1 MARFNIATEEEIR
14 SGLTSDIYY
23 LNTKNVLEAKG
34 KDGGV
39 VAEVTVGRL
48 PQDWGWG
55 VFCGLEEVVRLY
67 EGLPVDIFALREGTI
82 FPPKDRRGFRL
93 PLLSVVGKYCDFVK
107 VETATVGFLCQA
119 SGVATSAARVKLAA
133 RGKTVFSF
141 GIRRMH
147 PAIAPML
154 DRSAYIGGFDGVSG
168 VAGAK
173 LLGIEPTGTMPHP
186 MILMFGDQK
195 AAWKAFHEVVS
206 KKVPR
211 IALVDTICDEK
222 YESLIAAEVLGKEL
236 FGVRLDTPASRRGD
250 FLEIV
255 REVRWELDARGHR
268 DVKIFV
274 SGGLDEGSV
283 SRLAEGPVDGFGVGT
298 SVSNAPT
305 VDYSMDLV
313 EVGGK
318 PVSKRGKYGGRKQAW
333 RCGKCSSWEVALLAD
348 GQRSRRC
355 GKCGSSMEPL
365 LKKIV
370 SGGRVVSPLPA
381 ASEIRG
387 YVLSQLGGMGLGDQ
401 E

>member
-1 MARFNIATEEEIR
+1 MGRFNIATEDDIK

-23 LNTKNVLEAKG
+23 LNTKNVLDAKG
-34 KDGGV
+34 IDNKV
-39 VAEVTVGRL
+39 TAEVTVGRL
-48 PQDWGWG
+48 PEKWGWG
-55 VFCGLEEVVRLY
+55 VFCGLEEVLRLY

-82 FPPKDRRGFRL
+82 FPAKDRRGFRL
-93 PLLSVVGKYCDFVK
+93 PLLFVVGKYCDFVS

-133 RGKTVFSF
+133 RGKTVFAF

-195 AAWKAFHEVVS
+195 AAWKAFNDIVS

-222 YESLIAAEVLGKEL
+222 FESLMAADALGKAL
-236 FGVRLDTPASRRGD
+236 YGVRLDTPGSRRGD

-268 DVKIFV
+268 GVKIFV
-274 SGGLDEGSV
+274 SGGLDEVSV

-318 PVSKRGKYGGRKQAW
+318 PVSKRGKYAGRKQVW
-333 RCGKCSSWEVALLAD
+333 RCKKCSSWEVDLMAD
-348 GQRSRRC
+348 GQR
-355 GKCGSSMEPL
+355 KCGSCGGSMEPM
-365 LKKIV
+365 LKKVV
-370 SGGRVVSPLPA
+370 SGGKIMLPLPT
-381 ASEIRG
+381 ASEIRDH
-387 YVLSQLGGMGLGDQ
+387 VLSQLAVHDL

>member
-1 MARFNIATEEEIR
+1 MGRFNLATDDEIK
-14 SGLTSDIYY
+14 SGQTSDIYY
-23 LNTKNVLEAKG
+23 LRTKEVLAAKG
-34 KDGGV
+34 IKKQV
-39 VAEVTVGRL
+39 TAEVTVGKL
-48 PQDWGWG
+48 PGGWGWG
-55 VFCGLEEVVRLY
+55 VLCGLDEVINLF
-67 EGLPVDIFALREGTI
+67 EGLPVDVYSLREGTI
-82 FPPKDRRGFRL
+82 FPAKDRRGFRL
-93 PLLSVVGKYCDFVK
+93 PVLSVVGEYSDFVS
-107 VETATVGFLCQA
+107 VETATVGLLCQA

-133 RGKTVFSF
+133 KGKTVFAF

-147 PAIAPML
+147 PALAPML

-168 VAGAK
+168 VAGAR

-186 MILMFGDQK
+186 MILMFGDQR

-222 YESLIAAEVLGKEL
+222 FESLLAAETMGKSL
-236 FGVRLDTPASRRGD
+236 YGVRLDTPGSRRGD
-250 FLEIV
+250 FMEIV

-305 VDYSMDLV
+305 IDYSMDLV
-313 EVGGK
+313 EASGK
-318 PVSKRGKYGGRKQAW
+318 PISKRGKYGGRKQTW
-333 RCGKCSSWEVALLAD
+333 RCKKCLSWEVSLFED
-348 GQRSRRC
+348 GKGSRRC
-355 GKCGSSMEPL
+355 GSCGGSMEPM
-365 LKKIV
+365 LKKV
-370 SGGRVVSPLPA
+370 VAGGKVMPPLPR
-381 ASEIRG
+381 ASEVRD
-387 YVLSQLGGMGLGDQ
+387 YVLSQLDACNL

>member
-1 MARFNIATEEEIR
+1 MGRFNIATEEEIR

-23 LNTKNVLEAKG
+23 LNTKDVLKAKG
-34 KDGGV
+34 IDGRV
-39 VAEVTVGRL
+39 TAEVTVGRL
-48 PQDWGWG
+48 PEKWGWG
-55 VFCGLEEVVRLY
+55 VFCGLEEVLRLF
-67 EGLPVDIFALREGTI
+67 EGLAVDIFALQEGTI

-93 PLLSVVGKYCDFVK
+93 PLLSVVGKYCDFVSI
-107 VETATVGFLCQA
+107 ETAAVGLLCQA
-119 SGVATSAARVKLAA
+119 SGVATSAARVKLATKG
-133 RGKTVFSF
+133 RTVFAF

-195 AAWKAFHEVVS
+195 SAWKAFHEVVPR
-206 KKVPR
+206 KVPR

-222 YESLIAAEVLGKEL
+222 FEALMAAETLGKEL
-236 FGVRLDTPASRRGD
+236 YGVRLDTPGSRRGD

-268 DVKIFV
+268 GVKIFV

-318 PVSKRGKYGGRKQAW
+318 PISKRGKYGGRKQAW
-333 RCGKCSSWEVALLAD
+333 RCKKCLSWEVALLTD
-348 GQRSRRC
+348 GERQR
-355 GKCGSSMEPL
+355 KCGSCGAPMEPM
-365 LKKIV
+365 LKK
-370 SGGRVVSPLPA
+370 VVSEGKIKLPIPTP
-381 ASEIRG
+381 SEIRD
-387 YVLSQLGGMGLGDQ
+387 YVLSQLGAHNLG
-401 E
+401 